1 MKEKPDEVNRMKAE
15 RVQFWARLVEA
26 TRSTACKVCDFL
38 DAVIA
43 AAQGLKTFFS
53 HLIHK
58 S

>member
-15 RVQFWARLVEA
+15 RVQFWARVVA
-26 TRSTACKVCDFL
+26 ASRSTASKLCDFL

-43 AAQGLKTFFS
+43 AAQGLKRVFGCLS
-53 HLIHK
+53 RK